1 MSAGAARLDRRQRA
15 DILERVDRYYTSAL
29 ERHGPTAQGA
39 DWSSAESQALR
50 FQQLLRAV
58 AEGAGGSPAEASF
71 NDYGCG
77 YGALLDHLRRAG
89 WAGPYAGFDLSARMV
104 AEARRLH
111 HDSPRAEFADREDHL
126 QPADFTLASGIFNV
140 KQDVDESIWRAYVL
154 DTLERIRALSRH
166 GFAFN
171 CLTAHADP
179 ERMRLH
185 LHYADPLELFEHC
198 RRTFSRRVA
207 LLHDYPLFE
216 FTILVR
222 LDDAR

>member
-1 MSAGAARLDRRQRA
+1 MNGAARLDQARRA
-15 DILERVDRYYTSAL
+15 EILAEVDRYYTETL

-39 DWSSAESQALR
+39 DWNSAESQALR
-50 FQQLLRAV
+50 FDQLLRLV
-58 AEGAGGSPAEASF
+58 GGDAGGSTAEASF

-89 WAGPYAGFDLSARMV
+89 WTGPYVGFDLSARMV
-104 AEARRLH
+104 DAARTLH
-111 HDSPRAEFADREDHL
+111 HGWPGAEFVEREADLR
-126 QPADFTLASGIFNV
+126 PADYTLASGVFNV
-140 KQDVDESIWRAYVL
+140 RQDVDEPTWGAYVL
-154 DTLERIRALSRH
+154 DTLERLHALSRR

-179 ERMRLH
+179 ERMRSH
-185 LHYADPLELFEHC
+185 LHYADPIELFEHC

-216 FTILVR
+216 FTVLVR
-222 LDDAR
+222 LQDAR

>member
-1 MSAGAARLDRRQRA
+1 MSARAARIDGRSRA
-15 DILERVDRYYTSAL
+15 EILERVDRYYTGTV
-29 ERHGPTAQGA
+29 ERHGATAQGV
-39 DWSSAESQALR
+39 DWNSAESQALR
-50 FQQLLRAV
+50 FDQLLRLV
-58 AEGAGGSPAEASF
+58 DGAGALPTEASF

-89 WAGPYAGFDLSARMV
+89 WNGPYAGFDLSARMV
-104 AEARRLH
+104 AVARAQH
-111 HDSPRAEFADREDHL
+111 EGWPRAEFAEGEARL

-140 KQDVDESIWRAYVL
+140 KQDVDERTWQAYVL
-154 DTLERIRALSRH
+154 DTLERMRALSRR
-166 GFAFN
+166 GLAFN

-179 ERMRLH
+179 ERMRPH
-185 LHYADPLELFEHC
+185 LHYADPVGMFEHC

-222 LDDAR
+222 LDGAP